1 MTPVGGDDLARWRSN
16 GTTDVLR
23 WSIDGR
29 PPTEAEVHELL
40 AAVPA
45 DLTAVEPHHGYDG
58 TTSKL
63 DHDLAELGDL
73 LHALTGVDGPLGDQ
87 LDAALDLEPTELDA
101 RIGELDSESQDV
113 LAELVGSFPRVENRL
128 PRLRMLANELHGDDC
143 PHFAAAMSRH
153 LERLLFL
160 HASDEPVHWL
170 EDRTLRF

>member
-1 MTPVGGDDLARWRSN
+1 VGGDFLARWRSN

-29 PPTEAEVHELL
+29 PPTEAEVRELL

-45 DLTAVEPHHGYDG
+45 DLDAVEPREGLTPG
-58 TTSKL
+58 TSKL
-63 DHDLAELGDL
+63 DHDLAELGEL
-73 LHALTGVDGPLGDQ
+73 LHALTGVTGPLGDQ
-87 LDAALDLEPTELDA
+87 LDAALDLDPAQLDA
-101 RIGELDSESQDV
+101 RVGELDHESQDV
-113 LAELVGSFPRVENRL
+113 LAELIGSFPRVENRL

-143 PHFAAAMSRH
+143 PHFTAAMTRH

-160 HASDEPVHWL
+160 HAAAEPVAWL

>member
-1 MTPVGGDDLARWRSN
+1 LHRWRSN

-40 AAVPA
+40 ASVPA
-45 DLTAVEPHHGYDG
+45 DLSAVVPPDG
-58 TTSKL
+58 RDATVSKL
-63 DHDLAELGDL
+63 DHDLGELREL

-87 LDAALDLEPTELDA
+87 LDAALELEPSTLDGRIAELDF
-101 RIGELDSESQDV
+101 ESQDA
-113 LAELVGSFPRVENRL
+113 LAELIGSFPRVENRL

-143 PHFAAAMSRH
+143 PCFAAAMTRH

-160 HASDEPVHWL
+160 HAADEPVHWL
-170 EDRTLRF
+170 EERTLRF

>member
-1 MTPVGGDDLARWRSN
+1 MGSTTSLLRWRSN

-29 PPTEAEVHELL
+29 PPTEAEIHELL
-40 AAVPA
+40 ASVPA
-45 DLTAVEPHHGYDG
+45 DLAAVVPRDDRSLG
-58 TTSKL
+58 TSKL
-63 DHDLAELGDL
+63 DHDLAELREL

-87 LDAALDLEPTELDA
+87 LDAALELEPGVLDGRIAELDF
-101 RIGELDSESQDV
+101 ESQDA

-143 PHFAAAMSRH
+143 PCFAAATTRH

-160 HASDEPVHWL
+160 HVAAEPVAWL
-170 EDRTLRF
+170 EERTLRF